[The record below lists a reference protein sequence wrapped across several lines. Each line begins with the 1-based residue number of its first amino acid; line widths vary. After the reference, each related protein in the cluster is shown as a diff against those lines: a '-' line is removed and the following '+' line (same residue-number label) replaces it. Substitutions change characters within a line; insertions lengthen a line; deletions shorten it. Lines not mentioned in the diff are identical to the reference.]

1 MVRIASK
8 QPRKQRKA
16 RYDATQHQ
24 RSTMLGA
31 PLAPALREKYGGTRT
46 VRVVTG
52 DTVKVLRG
60 DFVGEEG
67 VVDGV
72 DTRTYKIIVHGVS
85 VKKADGTE
93 VPRKVDPSNVQ
104 ITKLNLK
111 DPRRAAKL
119 GEVA

>member
-31 PLAPALREKYGGTRT
+31 PLAPALREKYGGKRT
-46 VRVVTG
+46 LRVVTG
-52 DTVKVLRG
+52 DTVMVLRG

>member
-31 PLAPALREKYGGTRT
+31 PLAPALREKYGGKRT
-46 VRVVTG
+46 LRVITG

-111 DPRRAAKL
+111 DPRRAARL